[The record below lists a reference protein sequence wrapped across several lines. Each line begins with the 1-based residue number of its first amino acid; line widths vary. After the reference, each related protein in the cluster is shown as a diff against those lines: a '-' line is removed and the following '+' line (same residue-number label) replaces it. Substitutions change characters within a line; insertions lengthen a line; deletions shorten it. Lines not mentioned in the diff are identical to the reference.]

1 MEDTL
6 IIGAGNLLFTDD
18 GVGIHAIR
26 RLEQAVDLPGGV
38 EILDGGTLGLNLL
51 GYLEGVRSLLII
63 DAMDTGRPPG
73 TVVRLAGDRVPAY
86 FSLKIS
92 PHQVSIPDLLLAA
105 RLVDLYPQD
114 LVILGVQPESTATGL
129 ELSPSVAAQ
138 LDRLVSLAIDEVRRM
153 KAQSTASVMR

>member
-18 GVGIHAIR
+18 GVGIHAIQ
-26 RLEQAVDLPGGV
+26 RLQAPGKLPEGVDV
-38 EILDGGTLGLNLL
+38 LDGGTLGLNLL
-51 GYLEGVRSLLII
+51 AYLEGVRSLLII
-63 DAMDTGRPPG
+63 DAMDTGRSPG
-73 TVVRLAGDRVPAY
+73 TLVRLAGDQVPAY

-105 RLVDLYPQD
+105 KLVGLYPQE
-114 LVILGVQPESTATGL
+114 LVILGVQPESTDTGL

-138 LDRLVSLAIDEVRRM
+138 LDRLVALAVDEVKRM
-153 KAQSTASVMR
+153 KLN

>member
-18 GVGIHAIR
+18 GVGIHAIQ
-26 RLEQAVDLPGGV
+26 RLQAPGQLPEGVDV
-38 EILDGGTLGLNLL
+38 LDGGTLGLNLL
-51 GYLEGVRSLLII
+51 AYLEGVRSLLII

-73 TVVRLAGDRVPAY
+73 TLVRLAGDQAPAY

-105 RLVDLYPQD
+105 KLIGLYPEN
-114 LVILGVQPESTATGL
+114 LVILGVQPESTNTGL

-138 LDRLVSLAIDEVRRM
+138 LDRLVAMAIDEVKKM
-153 KAQSTASVMR
+153 KVQ